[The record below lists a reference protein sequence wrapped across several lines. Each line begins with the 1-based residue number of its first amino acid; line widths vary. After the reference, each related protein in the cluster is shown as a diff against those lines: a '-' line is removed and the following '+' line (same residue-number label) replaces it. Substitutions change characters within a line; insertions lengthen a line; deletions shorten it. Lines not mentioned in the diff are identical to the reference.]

1 MGRPRPDFL
10 LQALRMSAGADRRAF
25 LWLISLLISLA
36 WLILWVWDRSP
47 YGRYLNHAQ
56 LGEIGVADITGS
68 VFLPVTL
75 YLAGWTLMTAA
86 MMLPT
91 TLPLLEIFRRLIM
104 RRPDRS
110 LLMAAVIAGY
120 LGVWLVFGIAAHS
133 ADWVLHH
140 VAERIPWL
148 EANSWIIGAGI
159 FLLAGAFQFSRL
171 KYRCLDK
178 CRAPLSFVMEHW
190 RGRHERRN
198 ALLLGIHH
206 GIFCVG
212 CCWALML
219 LMFAVG
225 VGNVGWMLALG
236 ALMAVEKNMPWGR
249 KLSAPV
255 GVALLGCGALIVL
268 SNSIIPN
275 FELPEL
281 SPSRSELQRV
291 R

>member
-1 MGRPRPDFL
+1 MG
-10 LQALRMSAGADRRAF
+10 
-25 LWLISLLISLA
+25 LLISLA
-36 WLILWVWDRSP
+36 WLILWAWERSP

-56 LGEIGVADITGS
+56 LGEVGLTGLTGS
-68 VFLPVTL
+68 VLLPVIL
-75 YLAGWTLMTAA
+75 YLLGWTLMTAA

-104 RRPDRS
+104 RRPDRWQ
-110 LLMAAVIAGY
+110 LMAGVITGY
-120 LGVWLVFGIAAHS
+120 LSVWLIFGIAAHS
-133 ADWVLHH
+133 ADWVLHQA
-140 VAERIPWL
+140 AERSPWL
-148 EANSWIIGAGI
+148 DTNGWVIGAGTM
-159 FLLAGAFQFSRL
+159 LLAGGFQFTGL
-171 KYRCLDK
+171 KYRCLEK

-190 RGRHERRN
+190 RGRHEHRN

-225 VGNVGWMLALG
+225 IGNVGWMLALG

-255 GVALLGCGALIVL
+255 GVALLASGALIVL
-268 SNSIIPN
+268 SNS
-275 FELPEL
+275 FF
-281 SPSRSELQRV
+281 SQS
-291 R
+291 